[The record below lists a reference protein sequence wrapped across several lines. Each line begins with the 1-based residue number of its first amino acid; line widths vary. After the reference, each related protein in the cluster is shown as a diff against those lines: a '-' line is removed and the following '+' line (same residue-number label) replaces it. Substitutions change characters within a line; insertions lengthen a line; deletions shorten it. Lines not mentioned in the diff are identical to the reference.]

1 MQPVNENVR
10 YLKRVWYPL
19 LNCSFNIPSFS
30 LQAGSRKSLD
40 RLTSE
45 EGLDLDISDT
55 LDMFHDQQPIKKAP
69 VRTIETSVGDPHL

>member
-1 MQPVNENVR
+1 MQP
-10 YLKRVWYPL
+10 
-19 LNCSFNIPSFS
+19 
-30 LQAGSRKSLD
+30 GSRKSLD

-55 LDMFHDQQPIKKAP
+55 LDMFHDQPPIKTAP